1 MKYRT
6 LVCAALAAALL
17 FGTMPAASAEDE
29 TALPEETA
37 LTETDLPED
46 PASGDPVPGDPP
58 SGDPAPEDPTPFPTE
73 PVVFSDTEGH
83 WAEDAIRR
91 FSEALIVVGEDGR
104 FRPDDPLTRAEMA
117 VILCRVMR
125 YETVSDEL
133 FDDLTED
140 WYTPAVQKLRAAGVM
155 RGDENNRALPNDTI
169 TREEAVVMIA
179 RAFALADSEEP
190 APLEYPDADRI
201 SDWTYGS
208 VEAMTAHGFLH
219 GSDGGCFFP
228 ADPLTRAEAVTV
240 LNNMITAFMYA
251 PGEYD
256 FRPYEGLA
264 DYVVIASNDVTV
276 LNFDIG
282 GTIFLSESVDY
293 DTIRLKGVSHTG
305 IVLQYTPEGYIR
317 RLKASTRIVPIN
329 PELPTCSHDS
339 SLFRLDE
346 RGIMHYDDP
355 DVTTYLGV
363 DVSSWQYEID
373 WTLLKAQGV
382 HFAFIRA
389 GYRGYESGDIV
400 ADKYFDINMQG
411 ALDAGIH
418 VGVYFFSQAIDAEEA
433 EEEARFTLEMIRD
446 YNVTYPVVFDWET
459 LNYPTARTNDIATE
473 KLCEA
478 TNAFCATVASA
489 GYLPMVYSNQSVSLL
504 YYELG
509 RIQEY
514 DFWYAEYRD
523 HPTFYYDYDI
533 WQYGSSAHLEGVPL
547 AEIDVNIS
555 FVDYAAPR
563 P

>member
-1 MKYRT
+1 M
-6 LVCAALAAALL
+6 
-17 FGTMPAASAEDE
+17 
-29 TALPEETA
+29 
-37 LTETDLPED
+37 
-46 PASGDPVPGDPP
+46 
-58 SGDPAPEDPTPFPTE
+58 
-73 PVVFSDTEGH
+73 
-83 WAEDAIRR
+83 
-91 FSEALIVVGEDGR
+91 
-104 FRPDDPLTRAEMA
+104 
-117 VILCRVMR
+117 
-125 YETVSDEL
+125 
-133 FDDLTED
+133 
-140 WYTPAVQKLRAAGVM
+140 
-155 RGDENNRALPNDTI
+155 
-169 TREEAVVMIA
+169 
-179 RAFALADSEEP
+179 
-190 APLEYPDADRI
+190 
-201 SDWTYGS
+201 
-208 VEAMTAHGFLH
+208 
-219 GSDGGCFFP
+219 
-228 ADPLTRAEAVTV
+228 
-240 LNNMITAFMYA
+240 
-251 PGEYD
+251 
-256 FRPYEGLA
+256 
-264 DYVVIASNDVTV
+264 
-276 LNFDIG
+276 
-282 GTIFLSESVDY
+282 
-293 DTIRLKGVSHTG
+293 
-305 IVLQYTPEGYIR
+305 
-317 RLKASTRIVPIN
+317 
-329 PELPTCSHDS
+329 
-339 SLFRLDE
+339 
-346 RGIMHYDDP
+346 
-355 DVTTYLGV
+355 
-363 DVSSWQYEID
+363 
-373 WTLLKAQGV
+373 